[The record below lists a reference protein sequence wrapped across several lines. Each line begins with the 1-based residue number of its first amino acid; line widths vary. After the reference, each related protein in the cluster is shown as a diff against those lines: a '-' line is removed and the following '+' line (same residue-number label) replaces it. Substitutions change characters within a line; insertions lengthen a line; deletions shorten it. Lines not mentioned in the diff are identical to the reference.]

1 MRKAFRKIE
10 SALMTTESAA
20 RTAIE
25 KQRKGKSGGEILLAF
40 DVNDTPNS
48 VSFRIGTIHRS
59 CG

>member
-1 MRKAFRKIE
+1 M
-10 SALMTTESAA
+10 
-20 RTAIE
+20 E